1 MANGT
6 AVLDAWVRKTKA
18 RQEAVLKTA
27 AQSLFAEANLA
38 VGKGGK
44 MPLDTG
50 FLRASFDASLSGMP
64 VGPSRGE
71 GGGNPDNA
79 GNVAAVISNAT
90 TGDTI
95 FAGWTAVYAR
105 RQEYERY
112 GFARSAADNWQT
124 HVNNAIAVAK
134 AAVP

>member
-1 MANGT
+1 MANGV

-18 RQEAVLKTA
+18 RQEVVFQTA
-27 AQSLFAEANLA
+27 TQSLFREANLQ

-44 MPLDTG
+44 MPFDIG
-50 FLRASFDASLSGMP
+50 FLTGSFDASLTGMP
-64 VGPSRGE
+64 SGPSRYD
-71 GGGNPDNA
+71 GGAIPDNA

-90 TGDTI
+90 TGDVI
-95 FAGWTAVYAR
+95 FGGWTAVYAR
-105 RQEYERY
+105 RQEYEHY

-124 HVNNAIAVAK
+124 HVNNAVAVAK